1 MQITNLQNNLNIS
14 KNLKMSGKIDKEKI
28 EKEHEKQQ
36 PVKEED
42 NSVVDDKENENV
54 IDETKVKPTK

>member
-1 MQITNLQNNLNIS
+1 
-14 KNLKMSGKIDKEKI
+14 MSGKIDKEKI

-42 NSVVDDKENENV
+42 NSVVDDKEKLLLDMIALV
-54 IDETKVKPTK
+54 LFKQLFF